1 MLAVRIR
8 PAVAQDA
15 EGITSVFLESA
26 EHHFRLDADRYYV
39 PERQAI
45 AERYRTGQQH
55 PGAGTLAITLVAEI
69 GTGIAGFVDARLG
82 EPFDA
87 MHRELTFCLIAEI
100 AVAESYRSLGIG
112 EQLMRAAEEWGRR
125 NGAKFVTL
133 EYHIANQRA
142 VAFYGRM
149 GFHPTSIV
157 AMKWL

>member
-45 AERYRTGQQH
+45 IERYRTGQQH
-55 PGAGTLAITLVAEI
+55 PGPGTVALTLVAEA
-69 GTGIAGFVDARLG
+69 GTEIAGFLDARLG

-87 MHRELTFCLIAEI
+87 MHRRMSYCFIADI
-100 AVAESYRSLGIG
+100 AVAAAYRSLGIG
-112 EQLMRAAEEWGRR
+112 EQLMHAAEEWARR
-125 NGAKFVTL
+125 NGARFVTL

-142 VAFYGRM
+142 AAFYGRR
-149 GFHPTSIV
+149 GFHPTSMV